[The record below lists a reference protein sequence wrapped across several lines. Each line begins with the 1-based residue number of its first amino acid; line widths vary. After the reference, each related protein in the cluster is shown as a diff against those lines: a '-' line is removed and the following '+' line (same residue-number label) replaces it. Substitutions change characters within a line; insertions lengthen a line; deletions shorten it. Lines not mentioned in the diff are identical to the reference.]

1 MNQHTDLRI
10 HLKLQPEAAAKL
22 IEFQDELHSRLQA
35 AFSDWLVDD
44 PDNLRIVTCHP
55 VIDDEIQ
62 ITWHIDDVHEVR
74 SDLTDDQAWT
84 VLQDIKRHHDAG
96 IGINWH
102 VIENAAE
109 RLYGESPD
117 A

>member
-1 MNQHTDLRI
+1 MTHITDLRI
-10 HLKLQPEAAAKL
+10 QLKLQPQAATE
-22 IEFQDELHSRLQA
+22 IHSRQDELQHRLHA
-35 AFSDWLVDD
+35 ALSDWLVDD
-44 PDNLRIVTCHP
+44 PLALTIVFCEPLT
-55 VIDDEIQ
+55 DDEIQ

-74 SDLTDDQAWT
+74 SGLTDDQAWT